1 LCEAFEENSRPS
13 HPTFKPASLPDFQI
27 GNVRGHGANHEHQ
40 ARRHPASRRDGLL
53 RSRDKNPPGWRQTP
67 LVTPQGTIYGRK
79 AIEQYSADNY
89 LRWHCNNLVH
99 TVDRL
104 IAVRNDVTGRR
115 RRFVDSPTVRE
126 LCETT
131 PVLILSAL
139 ASLDERLRRRRS
151 GGDDYLTKPFA
162 FAELLARV
170 QDRLNYLHVNL
181 TLCFKSVMRKG

>member
-1 LCEAFEENSRPS
+1 VKYDEALN
-13 HPTFKPASLPDFQI
+13 KNDPAALATLFT
-27 GNVRGHGANHEHQ
+27 
-40 ARRHPASRRDGLL
+40 
-53 RSRDKNPPGWRQTP
+53 KNAV

-79 AIEQYSADNY
+79 AIEKYSADNY

-99 TVDRL
+99 AVDRL

-126 LCETT
+126 PCKTT

-151 GGDDYLTKPFA
+151 GGDD
-162 FAELLARV
+162 
-170 QDRLNYLHVNL
+170 
-181 TLCFKSVMRKG
+181 

>member
-1 LCEAFEENSRPS
+1 M
-13 HPTFKPASLPDFQI
+13 
-27 GNVRGHGANHEHQ
+27 
-40 ARRHPASRRDGLL
+40 
-53 RSRDKNPPGWRQTP
+53 
-67 LVTPQGTIYGRK
+67 TPQGTIYGRK
-79 AIEQYSADNY
+79 AIEKYSADDY

-126 LCETT
+126 PCKTT

-162 FAELLARV
+162 FVELLARV
-170 QDRLNYLHVNL
+170 RDRLNYLHMNL
-181 TLCFKSVMRKG
+181 NLCFKLAMKEG